1 LTDRVLAHELV
12 KDVVRGAGTH
22 VPNHAVAGETLLVEF
37 TLKQMRIDPETRI
50 EKIIK
55 FREANKAELARFR
68 TEVGNLARQLQ
79 NMDPEGAKLI
89 AADIYKNQI
98 KPAVN
103 DLQKSLR
110 SSRIAWLTD
119 GALKIAG
126 LSMSTAALISTVAAP
141 AVTLAAAGGLTVLAL
156 AASRYH
162 QEGETRR
169 NSPYSYLLNLKRL
182 RAA

>member
-169 NSPYSYLLNLKRL
+169 NSPYSTC
-182 RAA
+182 